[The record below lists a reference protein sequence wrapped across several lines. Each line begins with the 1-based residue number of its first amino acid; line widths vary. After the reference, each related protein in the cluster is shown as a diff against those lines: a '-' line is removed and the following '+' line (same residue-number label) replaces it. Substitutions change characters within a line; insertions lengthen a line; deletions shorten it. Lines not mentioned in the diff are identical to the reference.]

1 MSGDWPVACPFLAQ
15 APLVFS
21 PPPLVYS
28 LLSMV
33 IARTIAELRS
43 AVATLRRSGRTIGLV
58 PTMGC
63 LHAGHLALV
72 DLARREASACV
83 VSIFVN
89 PTQFGPKEDFAK
101 YPRPFDED
109 CRLCEGRGVDVVFA
123 PGPDFY
129 AADSSTWVTEE
140 TVSRGLCG
148 AHRPGH
154 FRGVATVVLKLLNA
168 CACDVAVFGRKDLQQ
183 LAVIRRMVRDLDVPV
198 RLVAAPTEREADGL
212 AMSSRNRYLAPAD
225 RARARVIPEA
235 LRRSQA
241 LVAAGERAADLVAGA
256 ARAHLASEPAL
267 RLQYLE
273 VVDADS
279 LSPVA
284 RIEPGR
290 AVIAVAAFLGE
301 TRLIDN
307 VDL

>member
-1 MSGDWPVACPFLAQ
+1 
-15 APLVFS
+15 
-21 PPPLVYS
+21 
-28 LLSMV
+28 MV
-33 IARTIAELRS
+33 IARTVAELRS
-43 AVATLRRSGRTIGLV
+43 AVAALKRSGKTIGLV

-109 CRLCEGRGVDVVFA
+109 CRLCESRGVDIIFA
-123 PGPDFY
+123 PGADFY
-129 AADSSTWVTEE
+129 AEGSSTWVTEE
-140 TVSRGLCG
+140 TVSQGLCG
-148 AHRPGH
+148 EHRPGH
-154 FRGVATVVLKLLNA
+154 FRGVATVVLKLLLA
-168 CACDVAVFGRKDLQQ
+168 CGCDLAVFGRKDFQQ

-198 RLVAAPTEREADGL
+198 RVIAAPTEREADGL
-212 AMSSRNRYLAPAD
+212 AMSSRNRYLAPGD
-225 RARARVIPEA
+225 RARARVIPES
-235 LRRSQA
+235 LRRAQA
-241 LVAAGERAADLVAGA
+241 LVVAGERSTAVLLDIV
-256 ARAHLASEPAL
+256 RTQLASESAL

-273 VVDADS
+273 VVDAETLQS
-279 LSPVA
+279 IAAVV
-284 RIEPGR
+284 PGR
-290 AVIAVAAFLGE
+290 SVLALAAYLGE

>member
-1 MSGDWPVACPFLAQ
+1 
-15 APLVFS
+15 
-21 PPPLVYS
+21 
-28 LLSMV
+28 MV
-33 IARTIAELRS
+33 IVRTIAELRS
-43 AVATLRRSGRTIGLV
+43 AVTALRRAGRTIGFV

-72 DLARREASACV
+72 DLARREAAACV

-89 PTQFGPKEDFAK
+89 PTQFGPKEDFAR
-101 YPRPFDED
+101 YPRPFEED

-129 AADSSTWVTEE
+129 PTDSSTWVTEE
-140 TVSRGLCG
+140 SVSQGLCG
-148 AHRPGH
+148 EHRPGH

-198 RLVAAPTEREADGL
+198 RIVAAPTEREPDGL
-212 AMSSRNRYLAPAD
+212 AMSSRNRYLAPVD

-235 LRRSQA
+235 LRRAQA
-241 LVAAGERAADLVAGA
+241 LVVAGERSAEAIAAA
-256 ARAHLASEPAL
+256 ARSHLESEQAL
-267 RLQYLE
+267 RLQYLA
-273 VVDADS
+273 VVDAET
-279 LSPVA
+279 LRPVG
-284 RIEPGR
+284 RVEPGR
-290 AVIAVAAFLGE
+290 VVMAVAAFLGE

>member
-1 MSGDWPVACPFLAQ
+1 
-15 APLVFS
+15 
-21 PPPLVYS
+21 
-28 LLSMV
+28 MV
-33 IARTIAELRS
+33 ITRTVAELRS
-43 AVATLRRSGRTIGLV
+43 AVTALKRSGKTIGLV

-109 CRLCEGRGVDVVFA
+109 CRLCESREVDIVFA
-123 PGPDFY
+123 PGADFY
-129 AADSSTWVTEE
+129 AEGSSTWVTEE
-140 TVSRGLCG
+140 TVSQGLCG
-148 AHRPGH
+148 EHRPGH
-154 FRGVATVVLKLLNA
+154 FRGVATVVLKLLLA
-168 CACDVAVFGRKDLQQ
+168 CGCDLAVFGRKDFQQ

-198 RLVAAPTEREADGL
+198 RVIAAPTEREADGL
-212 AMSSRNRYLAPAD
+212 AMSSRNRYLAPGD
-225 RARARVIPEA
+225 RARARVIPES
-235 LRRSQA
+235 LRRAQA
-241 LVAAGERAADLVAGA
+241 LVVAGERSTAVLLDIV
-256 ARAHLASEPAL
+256 RTQLASESAL

-273 VVDADS
+273 VVDAETLQS
-279 LSPVA
+279 IAAVV
-284 RIEPGR
+284 PGR
-290 AVIAVAAFLGE
+290 SVLALAAYLGE

>member
-1 MSGDWPVACPFLAQ
+1 MQ
-15 APLVFS
+15 
-21 PPPLVYS
+21 
-28 LLSMV
+28 
-33 IARTIAELRS
+33 IARTVAELRS
-43 AVATLRRSGRTIGLV
+43 AVASLRRAGRSVGLV

-72 DLARREASACV
+72 DLARREAAACV

-101 YPRPFDED
+101 YPRPFEED
-109 CRLCEGRGVDVVFA
+109 CRLCEGRGVDVIFA
-123 PGPDFY
+123 PGADFY
-129 AADSSTWVTEE
+129 AADSSTWVEE
-140 TVSRGLCG
+140 ASVSQGLCG
-148 AHRPGH
+148 EHRPGH

-168 CACDVAVFGRKDLQQ
+168 CGPDVAIFGRKDLQQ

-212 AMSSRNRYLAPAD
+212 ALSSRNRYLSPED
-225 RARARVIPEA
+225 RARARVIPES
-235 LRRSQA
+235 LRRAQV
-241 LVAAGERAADLVAGA
+241 LVVAGERSAATLIAAVRAQLGA
-256 ARAHLASEPAL
+256 EAAL

-273 VVDADS
+273 VVDAET
-279 LSPVA
+279 LRPVA
-284 RIEPGR
+284 TVAPGR
-290 AVIAVAAFLGE
+290 AVLAFAGFLGA

>member
-1 MSGDWPVACPFLAQ
+1 
-15 APLVFS
+15 
-21 PPPLVYS
+21 
-28 LLSMV
+28 MV
-33 IARTIAELRS
+33 ITRTVAELRS
-43 AVATLRRSGRTIGLV
+43 AVTALKRSGKTIGLV

-109 CRLCEGRGVDVVFA
+109 CRLCESRGVDIIFA
-123 PGPDFY
+123 PGADFY
-129 AADSSTWVTEE
+129 AEGSSTWVTEE
-140 TVSRGLCG
+140 TVSQGLCG
-148 AHRPGH
+148 EHRPGH
-154 FRGVATVVLKLLNA
+154 FRGVATVVLKLLLA
-168 CACDVAVFGRKDLQQ
+168 CGCDLAVFGRKDFQQ

-198 RLVAAPTEREADGL
+198 RVIAAPTEREADGL
-212 AMSSRNRYLAPAD
+212 AMSSRNRYLAPGD
-225 RARARVIPEA
+225 RARARVIPES
-235 LRRSQA
+235 LRRAQA
-241 LVAAGERAADLVAGA
+241 LVVAGERSTAVLLDVV
-256 ARAHLASEPAL
+256 RTQLASESAL

-273 VVDADS
+273 VVDAETLQS
-279 LSPVA
+279 IAAVV
-284 RIEPGR
+284 PGR
-290 AVIAVAAFLGE
+290 SVLALAAYLGE

>member
-1 MSGDWPVACPFLAQ
+1 
-15 APLVFS
+15 
-21 PPPLVYS
+21 
-28 LLSMV
+28 MV
-33 IARTIAELRS
+33 IARTVAELRA
-43 AVATLRRSGRTIGLV
+43 AVADLRRAGKTIGMV

-89 PTQFGPKEDFAK
+89 PTQFGPKEDFAR
-101 YPRPFDED
+101 YPRPFEED
-109 CRLCEGRGVDVVFA
+109 CRLCEGRGVDIVFA
-123 PGPDFY
+123 PGADFY

-140 TVSRGLCG
+140 AVSQGLCG
-148 AHRPGH
+148 EHRPGH

-168 CACDVAVFGRKDLQQ
+168 CGPDVAVFGRKDLQQ

-198 RLVAAPTEREADGL
+198 RVVAAPTEREADGL
-212 AMSSRNRYLAPAD
+212 AMSSRNRYLSAEE
-225 RARARVIPEA
+225 RARARVIPES
-235 LRRSQA
+235 LRRAQA
-241 LVAAGERAADLVAGA
+241 LVAAGERSAATLLDTARGQLAG
-256 ARAHLASEPAL
+256 EPLL

-279 LSPVA
+279 LRPVA
-284 RIEPGR
+284 SVAPGR
-290 AVIAVAAFLGE
+290 TVLALAAFLGA

>member
-1 MSGDWPVACPFLAQ
+1 
-15 APLVFS
+15 
-21 PPPLVYS
+21 
-28 LLSMV
+28 MV
-33 IARTIAELRS
+33 IARTVAELRS
-43 AVATLRRSGRTIGLV
+43 AVTVLRRSGKTIGFV

-101 YPRPFDED
+101 YPRPFEED

-129 AADSSTWVTEE
+129 PSDSSTWVTEAS
-140 TVSRGLCG
+140 VSQGLCG
-148 AHRPGH
+148 EHRPGH

-168 CACDVAVFGRKDLQQ
+168 CGCDVAVFGRKDLQQ

-198 RLVAAPTEREADGL
+198 RIVAAPTERDADGL
-212 AMSSRNRYLAPAD
+212 AMSSRNRYLSPAE
-225 RARARVIPEA
+225 RSAALAIPSA
-235 LRRSQA
+235 LRAAAQA
-241 LVAAGERAADLVAGA
+241 VRAGERDVTKVRAA
-256 ARAHLASEPAL
+256 AHAVLDAEPGL
-267 RLQYLE
+267 KLQYLE
-273 VVDADS
+273 IVDAAN
-279 LSPVA
+279 LAPVHSV
-284 RIEPGR
+284 EPGG
-290 AVIAVAAFLGE
+290 AVIAVAAFAGT

-307 VDL
+307 LVL

>member
-1 MSGDWPVACPFLAQ
+1 MLIV
-15 APLVFS
+15 
-21 PPPLVYS
+21 
-28 LLSMV
+28 
-33 IARTIAELRS
+33 RTVDELRS
-43 AVATLRRSGRTIGLV
+43 AVAGLRRGGKTVGLV

-72 DLARREASACV
+72 DLARREAAACV

-89 PTQFGPKEDFAK
+89 PTQFGPKEDFAR

-129 AADSSTWVTEE
+129 PPDSSTWVTEE
-140 TVSRGLCG
+140 SVSQGLCG
-148 AHRPGH
+148 EHRPGH

-183 LAVIRRMVRDLDVPV
+183 LAVIRRMVRDLDLPM
-198 RLVAAPTEREADGL
+198 RIVAAPTEREADGL

-235 LRRSQA
+235 LRRAQA
-241 LVAAGERAADLVAGA
+241 LVAAGERSAAAILEA
-256 ARAHLASEPAL
+256 ARGHLAAEPAL

-279 LSPVA
+279 LRPVG

-290 AVIAVAAFLGE
+290 AVVAVAAFLGE

-307 VDL
+307 VEL

>member
-1 MSGDWPVACPFLAQ
+1 
-15 APLVFS
+15 
-21 PPPLVYS
+21 
-28 LLSMV
+28 MV
-33 IARTIAELRS
+33 IARTVAELRS
-43 AVATLRRSGRTIGLV
+43 AVAALRRAGKTIGFV

-72 DLARREASACV
+72 DLARREAAACV

-89 PTQFGPKEDFAK
+89 PTQFGPKEDFAR

-129 AADSSTWVTEE
+129 PPDSSTWVTEE
-140 TVSRGLCG
+140 SVSQGLCG
-148 AHRPGH
+148 ERRPGH

-183 LAVIRRMVRDLDVPV
+183 LAVIRRMVRDLDLPV
-198 RLVAAPTEREADGL
+198 RIVAAPTEREADGL
-212 AMSSRNRYLAPAD
+212 AMSSRNRYLSSED
-225 RARARVIPEA
+225 RARARIIPES
-235 LRRSQA
+235 LRRAQA
-241 LVAAGERAADLVAGA
+241 LVAAGERDAAALRAAVAA
-256 ARAHLASEPAL
+256 QLAGEPAL

-279 LSPVA
+279 LRAGPV
-284 RIEPGR
+284 IIPGR
-290 AVIAVAAFLGE
+290 TVMAFAGFLGE

-307 VDL
+307 ADL